1 MFLFS
6 VLWGNNVANLS
17 SNVFLCLQK
26 TLEEQLE
33 NHREAHQKQLSRLR
47 DEIEDKQR
55 MLDELREWE
64 NITLTHTNQLWG
76 CNSTAGGRRWEIRG
90 EISQGN
96 PQMCSGFRFETVLH
110 KSWSFQTSSGH
121 EQIHTY
127 THFNI
132 PLSPQSRDFHSGC
145 LQRGTTEEK
154 KQLREQV
161 RARSCCLKAIKDLG
175 SKSASASK
183 EELTWLESD
192 FQGLNLQL

>member
-1 MFLFS
+1 M
-6 VLWGNNVANLS
+6 S
-17 SNVFLCLQK
+17 S
-26 TLEEQLE
+26 E
-33 NHREAHQKQLSRLR
+33 NAGGAAGEPQGGSSEAAQPPAGWDRRQTEDAGRAQRVRKHQQTH
-47 DEIEDKQR
+47 
-55 MLDELREWE
+55 
-64 NITLTHTNQLWG
+64 TLTHTNQLWG

-96 PQMCSGFRFETVLH
+96 PQMCSGLKPFYTNPDLFRRAQAM
-110 KSWSFQTSSGH
+110 SR
-121 EQIHTY
+121 Y
-127 THFNI
+127 THI
-132 PLSPQSRDFHSGC
+132 PILIFPSALRVGIS
-145 LQRGTTEEK
+145 TTEEK

>member
-64 NITLTHTNQLWG
+64 NISKRTHWRTQTNSEDVTAQQGGDDGRLGERYHRETHRCAQVW
-76 CNSTAGGRRWEIRG
+76 NRST
-90 EISQGN
+90 
-96 PQMCSGFRFETVLH
+96 
-110 KSWSFQTSSGH
+110 
-121 EQIHTY
+121 QILIFSDEAMSRY
-127 THFNI
+127 THI
-132 PLSPQSRDFHSGC
+132 PILIFPSALRVGISTQVVFKGGLLRRRSSSENKCEQGAAAWKRSKIWAQSRLL
-145 LQRGTTEEK
+145 LQK
-154 KQLREQV
+154 K
-161 RARSCCLKAIKDLG
+161 S
-175 SKSASASK
+175 
-183 EELTWLESD
+183 
-192 FQGLNLQL
+192 

>member
-64 NITLTHTNQLWG
+64 NIRKRTHWRTQTN
-76 CNSTAGGRRWEIRG
+76 SEDVTAQQGGDDGRLGERYHRETHRCAQVLDLKPFYTNPDLFRRA
-90 EISQGN
+90 QA
-96 PQMCSGFRFETVLH
+96 
-110 KSWSFQTSSGH
+110 TSR
-121 EQIHTY
+121 Y
-127 THFNI
+127 THI
-132 PLSPQSRDFHSGC
+132 PILIFPSALRVGISTQVVFKGGLLRRRSSSENKCEQGAAAWKRSKIWAQSRLL
-145 LQRGTTEEK
+145 LQK
-154 KQLREQV
+154 K
-161 RARSCCLKAIKDLG
+161 S
-175 SKSASASK
+175 
-183 EELTWLESD
+183 
-192 FQGLNLQL
+192 